1 MPEPIVVVSEGEK
14 VIGSSTIWRG
24 VNLTIEPGE
33 MVALVGPSGSGKTT
47 LLNCLGC
54 LSELTSGRLTMM
66 GQDFSRRAPRKQRQ
80 FRRRHLGY
88 LFQNYAL
95 VESDTVL
102 KNLQEPL
109 RLLPRR
115 DRPDRKEISRALAD
129 VGIEGRENSKVYHLS
144 GGEQQRVALAGVMLK
159 RPSMILADEPT
170 GALDAENGALVLT
183 KVREMVACGGAAVI
197 ATHNADV
204 MDLCDRT
211 IDVAHFRR

>member
-1 MPEPIVVVSEGEK
+1 MPEPIVVVSEG
-14 VIGSSTIWRG
+14 
-24 VNLTIEPGE
+24 GE
-33 MVALVGPSGSGKTT
+33 SHWFVDHLARRQSHDRIRRNGRARRPVRIRQDDPAELSGG
-47 LLNCLGC
+47 

-66 GQDFSRRAPRKQRQ
+66 GQDFSRRAPRKQRE

-115 DRPDRKEISRALAD
+115 DRPDREEISRALAD

-183 KVREMVACGGAAVI
+183 KVREMVARGGAAVI
-197 ATHNADV
+197 ATHNQDV

-211 IDVAHFRR
+211 IDVAHFRP